1 MRTLLILTM
10 LFTGC
15 AVDTPMPPEGPPAR
29 TLDTTW
35 SQPDPREFWAA
46 MGAGVPTGDFQTC
59 CDESGCWTQSLPCG
73 GAGGGGDGP
82 VNSCPAISCD
92 PTLGFPSDLS
102 CAQWCASVSAR
113 CYHTYRCGNDPSCP
127 EAHVGYCGSF

>member
-1 MRTLLILTM
+1 MRTMILMMMFVTA
-10 LFTGC
+10 C
-15 AVDTPMPPEGPPAR
+15 AVDAPMPREDHSVGA
-29 TLDTTW
+29 W
-35 SQPDPREFWAA
+35 SQSDPKEFWAA
-46 MGAGVPTGDFQTC
+46 MGSKVPTGDFQTC

-92 PTLGFPSDLS
+92 PTLGFPSDIS
-102 CAQWCASVSAR
+102 CAQWCASASAR

-127 EAHVGYCGSF
+127 EAHVGYCGAF